1 MGACSTAC
9 CGPDGHN
16 IDMTNQQEMIG
27 EAAVSTK
34 QLNIQNSLIKIV
46 IDAEAIQLSS
56 ESARARCQRWEA
68 AQENLEFDLARDQL
82 GSTL

>member
-56 ESARARCQRWEA
+56 
-68 AQENLEFDLARDQL
+68 
-82 GSTL
+82 